1 MRSYKIISALSSK
14 QKNVYK
20 IESQGIS
27 YILKEYANKEEAEKE
42 MSVAI
47 QVATTG
53 YAPKVIEREDNIVVY
68 EYVDGE
74 NFCEIFKR
82 ATMSDDCD
90 TMELLATRLSIFLQ
104 IIYSFTSKT
113 MKVIDFNNYVVKDG
127 RVIGVDFS
135 NVGEGMPYED
145 VASAIA
151 FALTHCV
158 GEYYECYPFIYRL
171 LACFKLEMMDVIN
184 EVKER
189 LQRRA
194 ESSSAR
200 FDVDMDMLIDG
211 LANFNKQGVDWRKL
225 I

>member
-53 YAPKVIEREDNIVVY
+53 YAPKVIEREGNIVVY

-135 NVGEGMPYED
+135 NVGEGD
-145 VASAIA
+145 
-151 FALTHCV
+151 
-158 GEYYECYPFIYRL
+158 
-171 LACFKLEMMDVIN
+171 
-184 EVKER
+184 
-189 LQRRA
+189 
-194 ESSSAR
+194 
-200 FDVDMDMLIDG
+200 
-211 LANFNKQGVDWRKL
+211 RKSVV
-225 I
+225 